1 MSMTGIWSSEIF
13 GLYGWEN
20 TGILIFDHGSAI
32 GGGNHH
38 YSEGSYKLS
47 KGRLSLSLTFH
58 YHGHPRTLFGE
69 ARKEFSVLFKGEVA
83 EDTEVTG
90 SLFRPERP
98 DMAITCRFKRRAK
111 LSTSSRKRARKC
123 SKQRK

>member
-20 TGILIFDHGSAI
+20 TGVLIFEHGQAM

-38 YSEGSYKLS
+38 YSEGSYKMS
-47 KGRLSLSLTFH
+47 KGCLSLSLTFH

-69 ARKEFSVLFKGEVA
+69 AKKEFSVMLESKTL
-83 EDTEVTG
+83 EDDVVIG
-90 SLFRPERP
+90 SLFRPNRP
-98 DMAITCRFKRRAK
+98 DMAVTCRLKRRGK
-111 LSTSSRKRARKC
+111 LPSSGRKRTRKC
-123 SKQRK
+123 SKLRK